1 MEHKNLLKLSVS
13 SWVHFNNN
21 IATKNGNVLL
31 QHTGNHLQDP
41 ADVYRTLGCNYMK
54 FFKMD
59 MTCKWAWLG
68 AEALLQ
74 DGELHDGIDKNK
86 VAVVLQ
92 TNHGCIDV
100 DKKYLASKEEG
111 AASPALF
118 VYTLPNIMLGEISIR
133 HGFKGEQLCTVSKTF
148 DTTEL
153 EFWVSD
159 LLNNRGMEACLCGWV
174 DVYGDQKD
182 ICLFW
187 ITKQENGKP
196 LIVATLNELY
206 NQ

>member
-1 MEHKNLLKLSVS
+1 MENTSVLSLSVS
-13 SWVHFNNN
+13 SWVHLNNS
-21 IATKNGNVLL
+21 IAVKNGNAL
-31 QHTGNHLQDP
+31 QQQTVALAQDP
-41 ADVYRTLGCNYMK
+41 AELYRALQCSYMK

-68 AEALLQ
+68 AEIALQ
-74 DGELHDGIDKNK
+74 DNEIADKSK

-92 TNHGCIDV
+92 TNHGSMDV

-133 HGFKGEQLCTVSKTF
+133 HGFKGEQLCMASKLF
-148 DTTEL
+148 NPIEL
-153 EFWVSD
+153 EFWVGD

-174 DVYGDQKD
+174 DVYGEQKD

-187 ITKQENGKP
+187 VTKQENGTP
-196 LIVATLNELY
+196 FTVATLNELY
-206 NQ
+206 KQ